1 MSATHPYG
9 DPISL
14 AIAEAVKRAV
24 AEALAQHEAARQGPP
39 APDAFDLQRFGLEP
53 LRAYRVEEA
62 ARLLGTSESAVY
74 KIDEAELPRVRRNGS
89 AIGFLGI
96 HIMGY
101 MHRLPPVDVAGC
113 VERMRERL
121 LEQAEAARPTAIRA
135 LHAGRPGKTKVL

>member
-1 MSATHPYG
+1 MNATNQHG
-9 DPISL
+9 DSIGL

-24 AEALAQHEAARQGPP
+24 TEALAQHEAVRRDSPER
-39 APDAFDLQRFGLEP
+39 DALDLQHLGLEP

-101 MHRLPPVDVAGC
+101 MHRLPPVNVAGC

-121 LEQAEAARPTAIRA
+121 LEQAEAARPTAVRV